1 VLSERACG
9 LECGNEIGRWGLL
22 GLARS
27 CVARVGDQLDG
38 CWIEDPSVIE
48 RC

>member
-1 VLSERACG
+1 MLCERVCG
-9 LECGNEIGRWGLL
+9 LECGNEMGRWKRL

-27 CVARVGDQLDG
+27 CVARVVDLLDG
-38 CWIEDPSVIE
+38 RRVEDPVVIE

>member
-1 VLSERACG
+1 VLSERVCG
-9 LECGNEIGRWGLL
+9 LERGIDLGRWRL

-27 CVARVGDQLDG
+27 CVARVGDLLDG